1 METRTVPDPSPER
14 RREVLRQAS
23 VALQGRVV
31 TLWEVSSRAE
41 VIPVQTSAT
50 TPEYRDTRRDLDSTL
65 HRCSAPI
72 TQGSRWGGCRLDE
85 GGPRFL
91 ATVMKQ
97 PPAPPPDSVPRRS
110 RELIIHD
117 PA

>member
-50 TPEYRDTRRDLDSTL
+50 TPDSRDTRLDLDS
-65 HRCSAPI
+65 APAMARAVE
-72 TQGSRWGGCRLDE
+72 GEWGVSL
-85 GGPRFL
+85 F
-91 ATVMKQ
+91 
-97 PPAPPPDSVPRRS
+97 RS
-110 RELIIHD
+110 RSARLYGADCASRGQFPNANNPSSER
-117 PA
+117 PTR